1 MSRGLWFVAGA
12 GLGVYAMNRARKVA
26 DSFTMEGLRARW
38 QGAQHAARLFS
49 EDVRQAQA
57 DREHELRDNLGLPA
71 LPRPDGPPQLRSGGE
86 APASP
91 RLTLLPPDEQKDT
104 D

>member
-26 DSFTMEGLRARW
+26 ESLTVEGLRARW
-38 QGAQHAARLFS
+38 QGVQHAARLLN

-57 DREHELRDNLGLPA
+57 DREHELRADLGLPA
-71 LPRPDGPPQLRSGGE
+71 LPRSGDTPQLSGRADE
-86 APASP
+86 PDP
-91 RLTLLPPDEQKDT
+91 RHLTLLPPDDRKDT

>member
-12 GLGVYAMNRARKVA
+12 GLGVYAMNRARKAAESLTV
-26 DSFTMEGLRARW
+26 EGLRARW
-38 QGAQHAARLFS
+38 QGVQHAAKLLN

-57 DREHELRDNLGLPA
+57 DREHELRENFGLPA
-71 LPRPDGPPQLRSGGE
+71 LPSAGGPPRLSGGVAAE
-86 APASP
+86 PSH
-91 RLTLLPPDEQKDT
+91 LTLLPPDDRKDT